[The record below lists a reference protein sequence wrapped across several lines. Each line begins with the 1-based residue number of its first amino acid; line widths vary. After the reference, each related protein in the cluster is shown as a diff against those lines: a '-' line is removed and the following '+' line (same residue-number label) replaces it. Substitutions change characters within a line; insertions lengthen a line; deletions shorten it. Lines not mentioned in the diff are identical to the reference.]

1 MSPKAWL
8 TVAFFISSAMTV
20 SFYLIPFFSPSGSL
34 VNLDGTPGVMD
45 HWDIWSGKDPFTMIL
60 YSIGDMVCHQQMS
73 RTLILNGSEMPI
85 CIRDLGL
92 LMGFMIGCLITS
104 VRFGHPMI
112 YNSARPYV
120 IVSFLLIFTDW
131 LIQHIFDLNIPVT
144 RFITGL
150 LAGAGFSM
158 ILYCWVFSIYYG
170 NPGSRNE

>member
-1 MSPKAWL
+1 MKPRVYLVLFFVISAIA
-8 TVAFFISSAMTV
+8 TVFMFIAPFLSSYG
-20 SFYLIPFFSPSGSL
+20 SF
-34 VNLDGTPGVMD
+34 VHLDGRPGFID
-45 HWDIWSGKDPFTMIL
+45 HADLWSNEGPLTAVL
-60 YSIGDMVCHQQMS
+60 YTFGDMVCHQQMS

-104 VRFGHPMI
+104 IRFGHSMI

-150 LAGAGFSM
+150 LAGAGFSL
-158 ILYCWVFSIYYG
+158 ILYCWVFTIYYG